1 MNIGG
6 VRQGMEDMSAMGTVG
21 RGGVCIAEN
30 EAQSPWEPLQ
40 TRYGFTAEDSTVTM
54 FWPADVQTLG
64 GGGLGG
70 AFTPESF
77 LKSMCQV
84 KAFGWW
90 TGGVFIL
97 SPEIAAMF
105 AQAGWT
111 KQRILDYVVEYNRV
125 PADEWNL
132 RWLVESNHEPRKD
145 GGIPVETP
153 PGRQLLR
160 PAVLERCA
168 HVHRG
173 GGRPVGRGG
182 HRRRRSR
189 RPILHQSGA
198 AKKLGQ
204 FSGALSGHRPRYLDY

>member
-1 MNIGG
+1 
-6 VRQGMEDMSAMGTVG
+6 
-21 RGGVCIAEN
+21 
-30 EAQSPWEPLQ
+30 
-40 TRYGFTAEDSTVTM
+40 M

-153 PGRQLLR
+153 LDGSYSARRFWNDAHMFIVVAGAQWGV
-160 PAVLERCA
+160 AVT
-168 HVHRG
+168 G
-173 GGRPVGRGG
+173 GGDHGG
-182 HRRRRSR
+182 PSCTKVELPKNWDSLVARYRD
-189 RPILHQSGA
+189 IVQ
-198 AKKLGQ
+198 
-204 FSGALSGHRPRYLDY
+204 RYLDY